1 MKGVIMKLEECVV
14 GAYVIIHKPEFGGIS
29 LPWLPEMDVFDG
41 CLAVI
46 KERRGFFVALENDM
60 FPELQSYGFDPEWIL
75 SFPEYKPAKIEG
87 FL

>member
-1 MKGVIMKLEECVV
+1 MKLEKCVA

-29 LPWLPEMDVFDG
+29 LPWLPEMDIFDG

-60 FPELQSYGFDPEWIL
+60 FPELQSYGFDSEWL
-75 SFPEYKPAKIEG
+75 SPYQEYKPVGIES
-87 FL
+87 LL

>member
-1 MKGVIMKLEECVV
+1 MKLEECVV
-14 GAYVIIHKPEFGGIS
+14 GTYVIIHKPEFGGIS

-60 FPELQSYGFDPEWIL
+60 FPELQSYGFDSEWI
-75 SFPEYKPAKIEG
+75 SPFPEYKPAKIES
-87 FL
+87 LL